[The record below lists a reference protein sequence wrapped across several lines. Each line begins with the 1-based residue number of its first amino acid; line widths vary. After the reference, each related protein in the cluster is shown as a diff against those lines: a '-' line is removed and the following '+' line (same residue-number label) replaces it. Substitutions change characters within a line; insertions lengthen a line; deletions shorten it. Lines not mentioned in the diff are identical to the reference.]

1 MVAVA
6 AVLQLLILTGAL
18 YDTGR
23 LLAPAE
29 GRRSWWP
36 RLRRRR
42 AALEAAERRLVEHRL
57 CGRIDAAAY
66 RARMRCL
73 ADGRRPRRSPRPR
86 SCSR

>member
-6 AVLQLLILTGAL
+6 AVLQLLIVAGAL

-23 LLAPAE
+23 LLVSAE
-29 GRRSWWP
+29 GRRSSWS

-42 AALEAAERRLVEHRL
+42 AALEAAERRLVEQRL

-73 ADGRRPRRSPRPR
+73 ADGRRPRRSRRPR
-86 SCSR
+86 SCAR